1 MRAEDVDRI
10 SYDQMLQIYK
20 ERFADANDFTFYLV
34 GDFQP
39 DSVKPLLAKYLGALP
54 VLAGKERY
62 RTISKRMADG
72 RNTCIFE
79 KEQDVANALVRF
91 YYHARV
97 KETPQN
103 SILLSMIEQVLDMV
117 FTESVREDEGG
128 AYSVGVGSSITDYPV
143 PQATVTIVLPT
154 SPEKLSRM
162 QEVISE
168 GLDKLCQEGCS
179 EEKLQKVKEYM
190 LRSHAENIKKNAYWM
205 NALVNNTLFKQDLVS
220 RYEEMVKAVTSSDI
234 QKLSKKIFQSGNCTI
249 VGMKTP
255 QKQQ

>member
-1 MRAEDVDRI
+1 
-10 SYDQMLQIYK
+10 
-20 ERFADANDFTFYLV
+20 
-34 GDFQP
+34 
-39 DSVKPLLAKYLGALP
+39 
-54 VLAGKERY
+54 
-62 RTISKRMADG
+62 
-72 RNTCIFE
+72 
-79 KEQDVANALVRF
+79 
-91 YYHARV
+91 
-97 KETPQN
+97 
-103 SILLSMIEQVLDMV
+103 MIEQVLDMV